1 MNVVLGLRTR
11 VGLTQE
17 LLAELSGV
25 RRSTI
30 SRNENGHAS
39 PTLETLQR
47 LADPAS
53 LDVVVAFEPRP
64 SGRRSPEGGPL
75 DALGHRHPVTVSEPQ
90 DVAAEPTRLD
100 PEDRRWLDA
109 RLTECRE
116 LLAQLGD
123 H

>member
-1 MNVVLGLRTR
+1 M
-11 VGLTQE
+11 GLTQE

-30 SRNENGHAS
+30 SRYENGHAS

-47 LADPAS
+47 LADPAN

-64 SGRRSPEGGPL
+64 SERRSPEGGPL
-75 DALGHRHPVTVSEPQ
+75 EALGHGHSVTMSEPQ

-100 PEDRRWLDA
+100 PEHPRGLDA
-109 RLTECRE
+109 RLIECRE
-116 LLAQLGD
+116 LLAYLEGWCRVEKT
-123 H
+123 